1 MKTLNDKQY
10 MKLLQ
15 KMHKLENQLF
25 DLTKLI
31 SQGGSLGDIMRF
43 ASRLRDDLEKSLIP
57 YSHSIEDGSDESE

>member
-1 MKTLNDKQY
+1 MVNDKEY

-31 SQGGSLGDIMRF
+31 GQGGSLGDIMRF
-43 ASRLRDDLEKSLIP
+43 ASRLRDDLEKSLLS